1 MPRQSRMQIPGWA
14 WPACLVAMALGA
26 VALSWALRPVGAE
39 GVSLLGQP
47 LDAPCP
53 YLAETGD
60 PCPNCGFTRALMWA
74 GRGRL
79 WRAAGYHPG
88 GAALMVWLWMGGVV
102 GARRLVG
109 GDFSAWRA
117 PWQALVGGALTWMV
131 GLYVGTWVLKLL
143 L

>member
-1 MPRQSRMQIPGWA
+1 
-14 WPACLVAMALGA
+14 
-26 VALSWALRPVGAE
+26 
-39 GVSLLGQP
+39 
-47 LDAPCP
+47 
-53 YLAETGD
+53 
-60 PCPNCGFTRALMWA
+60 
-74 GRGRL
+74 
-79 WRAAGYHPG
+79 
-88 GAALMVWLWMGGVV
+88 MVWLWMGGVV